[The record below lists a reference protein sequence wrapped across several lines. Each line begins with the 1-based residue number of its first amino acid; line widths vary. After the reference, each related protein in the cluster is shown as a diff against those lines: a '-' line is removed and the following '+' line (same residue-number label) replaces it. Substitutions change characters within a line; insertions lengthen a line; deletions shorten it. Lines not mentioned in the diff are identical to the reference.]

1 MAWAYDMKRSCG
13 FLCRKEYDRN
23 GSTREKEEMKAL
35 EKMVGQCEGC

>member
-1 MAWAYDMKRSCG
+1 MAWAYDMKRRA
-13 FLCRKEYDRN
+13 LCRKEHDRN